1 MVGTS
6 VAPSDV
12 IVAEFLPEI
21 SCWERWFE
29 VLATVTTGVVFVAK
43 VLRPPGV
50 FLIAC
55 TTLWASWFIFQR
67 GRHGSKIFFVWGLRI
82 DQPNLKYS
90 FILPSIFALL
100 AIVGIA
106 IAAVVQEHRMQ
117 FDNWH
122 LWLVLVLYPFWGL
135 LQQVLVFSFLVRHL
149 NWWYTGSEDKNII
162 NMSWTT
168 GKGCWR
174 SQRCLLFCVALCIFI
189 PPFAFTLLHS
199 PDGWFMAFAGVMGFF
214 WAISYLVYRNVLPL
228 GLYHGLLLAL
238 FYFWFVGR
246 DPLNTLF

>member
-1 MVGTS
+1 MNVKNYPTKKNLEIHVCQHQARAMVGVS
-6 VAPSDV
+6 VAPCDV

-29 VLATVTTGVVFVAK
+29 VIATVTTGVVFLTK
-43 VLRPPGV
+43 VVRPPGV

-55 TTLWASWFIFQR
+55 TTLWTSWFIFQR
-67 GRHGSKIFFVWGLRI
+67 CRHGSKIFFVWGLRI

-117 FDNWH
+117 FENWH

-135 LQQVLVFSFLVRHL
+135 LQQATHL
-149 NWWYTGSEDKNII
+149 HKAI
-162 NMSWTT
+162 
-168 GKGCWR
+168 
-174 SQRCLLFCVALCIFI
+174 
-189 PPFAFTLLHS
+189 
-199 PDGWFMAFAGVMGFF
+199 GF
-214 WAISYLVYRNVLPL
+214 
-228 GLYHGLLLAL
+228 
-238 FYFWFVGR
+238 
-246 DPLNTLF
+246 

>member
-1 MVGTS
+1 MNVKHYPTKKILEIHVCQHQARAMVGVS
-6 VAPSDV
+6 VAPCDV

-29 VLATVTTGVVFVAK
+29 VIATVTTGVVFLTK
-43 VLRPPGV
+43 VVRPPGV

-55 TTLWASWFIFQR
+55 TTLWTSWFIFQR
-67 GRHGSKIFFVWGLRI
+67 CRHGSKIFFVWGLRI

-117 FDNWH
+117 FENWH

-135 LQQVLVFSFLVRHL
+135 LQQAPHLQKQWDFSH
-149 NWWYTGSEDKNII
+149 
-162 NMSWTT
+162 
-168 GKGCWR
+168 
-174 SQRCLLFCVALCIFI
+174 
-189 PPFAFTLLHS
+189 P
-199 PDGWFMAFAGVMGFF
+199 
-214 WAISYLVYRNVLPL
+214 WAILDICVQMFGGGYESTPVQWLVI
-228 GLYHGLLLAL
+228 
-238 FYFWFVGR
+238 
-246 DPLNTLF
+246 

>member
-1 MVGTS
+1 MVGVS
-6 VAPSDV
+6 VAPCDV
-12 IVAEFLPEI
+12 IVAEILPEI

-29 VLATVTTGVVFVAK
+29 VIATVTTGVVFLTK

-55 TTLWASWFIFQR
+55 TTLWLSWCIFQR
-67 GRHGSKIFFVWGLRI
+67 GRHGSQIFFVWGLRI

-135 LQQVLVFSFLVRHL
+135 LQQAPRLQKQLFFCHPWHLCSDVWWWLITILSCSMIGHLGSSLVECR
-149 NWWYTGSEDKNII
+149 
-162 NMSWTT
+162 
-168 GKGCWR
+168 R
-174 SQRCLLFCVALCIFI
+174 SHR
-189 PPFAFTLLHS
+189 
-199 PDGWFMAFAGVMGFF
+199 F
-214 WAISYLVYRNVLPL
+214 W
-228 GLYHGLLLAL
+228 
-238 FYFWFVGR
+238 
-246 DPLNTLF
+246 